1 MTPAEMDSS
10 KAFDFGYDTDRL
22 RIGSMVVINQR
33 RNVMRKTGFFALPL
47 ICLLVSS
54 CGHITG
60 GVAPSTEPL
69 APGSYR
75 ELGQVKGQ
83 DCVYYLLG
91 FIPLSDGNETK
102 DAVADALLKAPGASA
117 LVKVSSDTYTQ
128 NYILIAR
135 ACTQVQNLSESSTG
149 VTMRTDPQ
157 GDLHP
162 AAVPSGYEFSDYV
175 LIVFV
180 VEF

>member
-1 MTPAEMDSS
+1 MTPAETDSS

-135 ACTQVQNLSESSTG
+135 ACTQVYG
-149 VTMRTDPQ
+149 V
-157 GDLHP
+157 
-162 AAVPSGYEFSDYV
+162 AVA
-175 LIVFV
+175 LK
-180 VEF
+180 